1 MKICCILLGSRPPKD
16 SRIHLLCLVIS
27 LCQRLSFLCLLA
39 TTMFN
44 MSYVLGD
51 RRSQTNITFLQKPF
65 FVYFIRNSSN
75 WRKLKKNFVTIL
87 FGFFFFQDNLVG
99 TVVVI
104 SLLIWIPASCLIS
117 WIDRQRAE
125 RDQKEWEW
133 RRQDELIHP
142 EDKRRIIHIRVPRR
156 TVSMAA
162 SNCN

>member
-1 MKICCILLGSRPPKD
+1 MVSRLL
-16 SRIHLLCLVIS
+16 
-27 LCQRLSFLCLLA
+27 
-39 TTMFN
+39 
-44 MSYVLGD
+44 
-51 RRSQTNITFLQKPF
+51 
-65 FVYFIRNSSN
+65 
-75 WRKLKKNFVTIL
+75 
-87 FGFFFFQDNLVG
+87 FFFQDNLVG
-99 TVVVI
+99 SVVII

>member
-1 MKICCILLGSRPPKD
+1 
-16 SRIHLLCLVIS
+16 
-27 LCQRLSFLCLLA
+27 
-39 TTMFN
+39 MFN

-65 FVYFIRNSSN
+65 FVYIIRKFI
-75 WRKLKKNFVTIL
+75 KLTEIRQKKNDYASIFFL
-87 FGFFFFQDNLVG
+87 LFFFQDNLVG
-99 TVVVI
+99 SVVII

>member
-1 MKICCILLGSRPPKD
+1 
-16 SRIHLLCLVIS
+16 
-27 LCQRLSFLCLLA
+27 
-39 TTMFN
+39 MFN

-65 FVYFIRNSSN
+65 FVYIIRKFI
-75 WRKLKKNFVTIL
+75 KLTEIRQKKLATL
-87 FGFFFFQDNLVG
+87 LFFFFTFFLQDNLVG
-99 TVVVI
+99 SVVII